1 MRKAFVAVLL
11 TALLAINIV
20 VVKAFE
26 LGPNLEAKATKKIPP
41 LYPPLAKRKRVEG
54 KVTIRLEIGSEGTVS
69 NAEFVEGNSLFKPS
83 SLDAAKQWTFA
94 KSMAGTTGHIVFKF
108 QLEEK
113 E

>member
-26 LGPNLEAKATKKIPP
+26 LGPNLEAKAVKKIPP